1 MKYAVKLLALTLLF
15 PLLFSCEKEEE
26 AKGPE
31 ELILGVWKRDLLLV
45 VEEEEEEYDFE
56 RLSFYS
62 DGIGVRR
69 LWKWIDSS
77 DDFAMSDYEMVFTW
91 RLNGENL
98 QLDYGFGYIHNY
110 RNVRV
115 TEEYLTMYWKNY
127 PERIYSRIDHND
139 HNDRNILGDIAM
151 EIIGEWSMT
160 DPENGA
166 SYRINFR
173 TDGSYEA
180 HCRRGGSGSELVE
193 QGSYQV
199 HNSRVRFN
207 STASGSMLNGRIF
220 LITSLGTK
228 AMDLRTENETPF
240 TAYKVN

>member
-31 ELILGVWKRDLLLV
+31 KLILGVWVRDLYSWD
-45 VEEEEEEYDFE
+45 EGGEEYDYE

-69 LWKWIDSS
+69 LWERIDSPVGS
-77 DDFAMSDYEMVFTW
+77 ATSDYEMVFTW

-110 RNVRV
+110 RDVEV
-115 TEEYLTMYWKNY
+115 TEEYLTMYMGYNNF
-127 PERIYSRIDHND
+127 IYSKDKNL
-139 HNDRNILGDIAM
+139 NDRNILGDIAM

-220 LITSLGTK
+220 LITFLGTK
-228 AMDLRTENETPF
+228 EMDLRTENETPF

>member
-26 AKGPE
+26 AKSPK
-31 ELILGVWKRDLLLV
+31 ELILGVWERDLYSW
-45 VEEEEEEYDFE
+45 ENDEEYDYE
-56 RLSFYS
+56 TLTFYS
-62 DGIGVRR
+62 DGLGQRL
-69 LWKWIDSS
+69 LWKRLPQNSVADAISHYQL
-77 DDFAMSDYEMVFTW
+77 AFTW
-91 RLNGENL
+91 HLNGENL

-110 RNVRV
+110 RDVKVMKEFLDMDMGSNFF
-115 TEEYLTMYWKNY
+115 
-127 PERIYSRIDHND
+127 IYSKSEMFPNRDTLPDN
-139 HNDRNILGDIAM
+139 AM

-160 DPENGA
+160 DPENGT

-173 TDGSYEA
+173 ADGSYEA

-207 STASGSMLNGRIF
+207 STNSGSMLNGRIF
-220 LITSLGTK
+220 LITFLGTK
-228 AMDLRTENETPF
+228 EMDLRTENETPF
-240 TAYKVN
+240 TAYPVN